1 MTKNKRLNAT
11 EKKFLKNFKKPLDK
25 LKISAII

>member
-1 MTKNKRLNAT
+1 MKNDDFRGR
-11 EKKFLKNFKKPLDK
+11 KKFLKNLKKPLDK

>member
-1 MTKNKRLNAT
+1 MKLSLITGRDW
-11 EKKFLKNFKKPLDK
+11 KKFLKNFKKPLDK